1 MPSQRVARVQNL
13 LRAEI
18 STVLLRK
25 LKDPRVRMVTLTEVD
40 VAPDLKSAQVYVSVY
55 GERAAQEETL
65 QGLRS
70 AAGFIRRELMEVL
83 DLRPMPFLT
92 FTLDESLERGT
103 RTLDLLDRVLH
114 EQHEDESHAGSGDS
128 PDPTQP

>member
-25 LKDPRVRMVTLTEVD
+25 LKDPRVRMATITEID
-40 VAPDLKSAQVYVSVY
+40 VSPDLKSALVYISIY
-55 GERAAQEETL
+55 GEPEAQQETM

-70 AAGFIRRELMEVL
+70 AAGFIRSELMKVL

-92 FTLDESLERGT
+92 FELDESLARGSQ
-103 RTLDLLDRVLH
+103 TLDLLDRVLH
-114 EQHEDESHAGSGDS
+114 EHDHAS
-128 PDPTQP
+128 PDAGTGDPADSE

>member
-1 MPSQRVARVQNL
+1 MPSQRVSRVQNL

-18 STVLLRK
+18 STVMLRK
-25 LKDPRVRMVTLTEVD
+25 LKDPRVRMATITEVD

-55 GERAAQEETL
+55 GESALREETL
-65 QGLRS
+65 QGLRR
-70 AAGFIRRELMEVL
+70 AAGFIRKELMEVL

-92 FTLDESLERGT
+92 FTLDESLEQGS

-114 EQHEDESHAGSGDS
+114 EQHEDEPHPGSGDS
-128 PDPTQP
+128 PDPAQP

>member
-13 LRAEI
+13 LRSEI

-25 LKDPRVRMVTLTEVD
+25 LKDPRVQMATISEVS
-40 VAPDLKSAQVYVSVY
+40 VSPDLKSARVYVSVY
-55 GERAAQEETL
+55 GEPEVQTHTL

-70 AAGFIRRELMEVL
+70 AAGFVRSELMKVL

-92 FTLDESLERGT
+92 FDLDESLERGSY
-103 RTLDLLDRVLH
+103 TLDLLDRITH
-114 EQHEDESHAGSGDS
+114 EQHGDEAGCERGGQPDS
-128 PDPTQP
+128 QP